1 MKTNQ
6 NNEKTVPT
14 QEQIEAACRQSA
26 RHFWNWL
33 TWSLVYYVVINL
45 FLIAINWFTSPHYW
59 WGTMGDSR
67 LGNQL
72 ADDSHRKKHQI
83 LINHKLKR
91 KNSMEERKLNEKES
105 LELIAQMIQNTKN
118 RLETNCGMPFL
129 FWGYTTLF
137 VSLLVWFLVV
147 TTGNYYWQDLWFLLP
162 IIAGTGTYL
171 STRNQQPGIKTHLDK
186 VINYIWLVFGI
197 TGFLISMLAMFFW
210 QLPILFII
218 LLLMGMGTTLT
229 GLVVGYKTV
238 TICGTLGALSS
249 IGCLFYPGPNQ
260 ILIFAPVFIFMMV
273 IPGHVLNHAARKQ
286 KKS

>member
-1 MKTNQ
+1 
-6 NNEKTVPT
+6 
-14 QEQIEAACRQSA
+14 
-26 RHFWNWL
+26 
-33 TWSLVYYVVINL
+33 
-45 FLIAINWFTSPHYW
+45 
-59 WGTMGDSR
+59 
-67 LGNQL
+67 
-72 ADDSHRKKHQI
+72 
-83 LINHKLKR
+83 
-91 KNSMEERKLNEKES
+91 MEERKLNEKES

-129 FWGYTTLF
+129 FWGYTTIF

-147 TTGNYYWQDLWFLLP
+147 TTRNYYWQYLWFLLP

-197 TGFLISMLAMFFW
+197 TGFL
-210 QLPILFII
+210 
-218 LLLMGMGTTLT
+218 LMGMGTTLT
-229 GLVVGYKTV
+229 GLVIGYKTV

-249 IGCLFYPGPNQ
+249 IGCLFYPGLNQ

>member
-1 MKTNQ
+1 M
-6 NNEKTVPT
+6 
-14 QEQIEAACRQSA
+14 ACHSSFGDIPPSLSA
-26 RHFWNWL
+26 
-33 TWSLVYYVVINL
+33 
-45 FLIAINWFTSPHYW
+45 
-59 WGTMGDSR
+59 
-67 LGNQL
+67 
-72 ADDSHRKKHQI
+72 
-83 LINHKLKR
+83 
-91 KNSMEERKLNEKES
+91 
-105 LELIAQMIQNTKN
+105 
-118 RLETNCGMPFL
+118 
-129 FWGYTTLF
+129 
-137 VSLLVWFLVV
+137 LLVWFLVV
-147 TTGNYYWQDLWFLLP
+147 TTGNYYWQYLWFLLP

>member
-1 MKTNQ
+1 MWHAIPLLGIYHPLCQ
-6 NNEKTVPT
+6 P
-14 QEQIEAACRQSA
+14 AG
-26 RHFWNWL
+26 
-33 TWSLVYYVVINL
+33 LVSGSNYREL
-45 FLIAINWFTSPHYW
+45 LLAIY
-59 WGTMGDSR
+59 
-67 LGNQL
+67 
-72 ADDSHRKKHQI
+72 
-83 LINHKLKR
+83 
-91 KNSMEERKLNEKES
+91 
-105 LELIAQMIQNTKN
+105 
-118 RLETNCGMPFL
+118 
-129 FWGYTTLF
+129 
-137 VSLLVWFLVV
+137 
-147 TTGNYYWQDLWFLLP
+147 LWFLLP

>member
-1 MKTNQ
+1 MKIPAGC
-6 NNEKTVPT
+6 VP
-14 QEQIEAACRQSA
+14 CGRWNCSSLRW
-26 RHFWNWL
+26 RHPIGLCLYSYFWLCGVSVWL
-33 TWSLVYYVVINL
+33 LYPV
-45 FLIAINWFTSPHYW
+45 
-59 WGTMGDSR
+59 
-67 LGNQL
+67 
-72 ADDSHRKKHQI
+72 
-83 LINHKLKR
+83 KLPY
-91 KNSMEERKLNEKES
+91 S
-105 LELIAQMIQNTKN
+105 
-118 RLETNCGMPFL
+118 
-129 FWGYTTLF
+129 
-137 VSLLVWFLVV
+137 
-147 TTGNYYWQDLWFLLP
+147 
-162 IIAGTGTYL
+162 
-171 STRNQQPGIKTHLDK
+171 
-186 VINYIWLVFGI
+186 NYIWLVFGI

>member
-1 MKTNQ
+1 MN
-6 NNEKTVPT
+6 
-14 QEQIEAACRQSA
+14 
-26 RHFWNWL
+26 
-33 TWSLVYYVVINL
+33 
-45 FLIAINWFTSPHYW
+45 
-59 WGTMGDSR
+59 
-67 LGNQL
+67 
-72 ADDSHRKKHQI
+72 
-83 LINHKLKR
+83 
-91 KNSMEERKLNEKES
+91 KES
-105 LELIAQMIQNTKN
+105 SKKASKHLTKADGVSDN
-118 RLETNCGMPFL
+118 EH
-129 FWGYTTLF
+129 YVKVITL
-137 VSLLVWFLVV
+137 
-147 TTGNYYWQDLWFLLP
+147 Y
-162 IIAGTGTYL
+162 
-171 STRNQQPGIKTHLDK
+171 GIKTHLDK

>member
-1 MKTNQ
+1 
-6 NNEKTVPT
+6 
-14 QEQIEAACRQSA
+14 
-26 RHFWNWL
+26 
-33 TWSLVYYVVINL
+33 
-45 FLIAINWFTSPHYW
+45 
-59 WGTMGDSR
+59 
-67 LGNQL
+67 
-72 ADDSHRKKHQI
+72 
-83 LINHKLKR
+83 
-91 KNSMEERKLNEKES
+91 MEERKLNEKES

-129 FWGYTTLF
+129 FWGYTTIF

-147 TTGNYYWQDLWFLLP
+147 TTRNYYWQYLWFLLP
-162 IIAGTGTYL
+162 IIAG
-171 STRNQQPGIKTHLDK
+171 K

-210 QLPILFII
+210 QLPILFMV

-229 GLVVGYKTV
+229 GLVIGYKTV

-249 IGCLFYPGPNQ
+249 IGCLFYPGLNQ

>member
-1 MKTNQ
+1 MWHAIPLLGIYHPLCQ
-6 NNEKTVPT
+6 P
-14 QEQIEAACRQSA
+14 AD
-26 RHFWNWL
+26 
-33 TWSLVYYVVINL
+33 LVSGSNYQKL
-45 FLIAINWFTSPHYW
+45 LLAIP
-59 WGTMGDSR
+59 M
-67 LGNQL
+67 
-72 ADDSHRKKHQI
+72 
-83 LINHKLKR
+83 
-91 KNSMEERKLNEKES
+91 
-105 LELIAQMIQNTKN
+105 
-118 RLETNCGMPFL
+118 
-129 FWGYTTLF
+129 
-137 VSLLVWFLVV
+137 V
-147 TTGNYYWQDLWFLLP
+147 LLP

>member
-1 MKTNQ
+1 MW
-6 NNEKTVPT
+6 
-14 QEQIEAACRQSA
+14 
-26 RHFWNWL
+26 H
-33 TWSLVYYVVINL
+33 
-45 FLIAINWFTSPHYW
+45 AI
-59 WGTMGDSR
+59 
-67 LGNQL
+67 
-72 ADDSHRKKHQI
+72 
-83 LINHKLKR
+83 
-91 KNSMEERKLNEKES
+91 
-105 LELIAQMIQNTKN
+105 
-118 RLETNCGMPFL
+118 
-129 FWGYTTLF
+129 
-137 VSLLVWFLVV
+137 SLLGIYHPLCQPAGLVS
-147 TTGNYYWQDLWFLLP
+147 GSNYRELLLAIPMVLTPP

>member
-1 MKTNQ
+1 MWHA
-6 NNEKTVPT
+6 V
-14 QEQIEAACRQSA
+14 
-26 RHFWNWL
+26 
-33 TWSLVYYVVINL
+33 
-45 FLIAINWFTSPHYW
+45 
-59 WGTMGDSR
+59 
-67 LGNQL
+67 
-72 ADDSHRKKHQI
+72 
-83 LINHKLKR
+83 
-91 KNSMEERKLNEKES
+91 
-105 LELIAQMIQNTKN
+105 
-118 RLETNCGMPFL
+118 PFL
-129 FWGYTTLF
+129 GIYHYLCQPTGL
-137 VSLLVWFLVV
+137 VSGSNYPELLLAIPR
-147 TTGNYYWQDLWFLLP
+147 FLLP

-210 QLPILFII
+210 QLPILFMV

-229 GLVVGYKTV
+229 GLVIGYKTV

-249 IGCLFYPGPNQ
+249 IGCLFYPGLNQ

>member
-1 MKTNQ
+1 MWHAIPLLGIYHPLCQ
-6 NNEKTVPT
+6 P
-14 QEQIEAACRQSA
+14 AD
-26 RHFWNWL
+26 
-33 TWSLVYYVVINL
+33 LVSGSNY
-45 FLIAINWFTSPHYW
+45 
-59 WGTMGDSR
+59 
-67 LGNQL
+67 
-72 ADDSHRKKHQI
+72 
-83 LINHKLKR
+83 
-91 KNSMEERKLNEKES
+91 RKL
-105 LELIAQMIQNTKN
+105 LLAIPMVLTPYHRRN
-118 RLETNCGMPFL
+118 R
-129 FWGYTTLF
+129 
-137 VSLLVWFLVV
+137 
-147 TTGNYYWQDLWFLLP
+147 
-162 IIAGTGTYL
+162 TYL

>member
-1 MKTNQ
+1 MWHAIPLLGIYHPLCQPADLVSGSNYQKLLLAIPM
-6 NNEKTVPT
+6 V
-14 QEQIEAACRQSA
+14 
-26 RHFWNWL
+26 L
-33 TWSLVYYVVINL
+33 TPY
-45 FLIAINWFTSPHYW
+45 
-59 WGTMGDSR
+59 
-67 LGNQL
+67 
-72 ADDSHRKKHQI
+72 HR
-83 LINHKLKR
+83 R
-91 KNSMEERKLNEKES
+91 
-105 LELIAQMIQNTKN
+105 N
-118 RLETNCGMPFL
+118 R
-129 FWGYTTLF
+129 
-137 VSLLVWFLVV
+137 
-147 TTGNYYWQDLWFLLP
+147 
-162 IIAGTGTYL
+162 TYL

>member
-1 MKTNQ
+1 MWHAIPLLGIYHPLCQ
-6 NNEKTVPT
+6 P
-14 QEQIEAACRQSA
+14 AD
-26 RHFWNWL
+26 
-33 TWSLVYYVVINL
+33 LVSGSNY
-45 FLIAINWFTSPHYW
+45 
-59 WGTMGDSR
+59 
-67 LGNQL
+67 
-72 ADDSHRKKHQI
+72 
-83 LINHKLKR
+83 
-91 KNSMEERKLNEKES
+91 RKL
-105 LELIAQMIQNTKN
+105 
-118 RLETNCGMPFL
+118 
-129 FWGYTTLF
+129 
-137 VSLLVWFLVV
+137 LLAIPMVL
-147 TTGNYYWQDLWFLLP
+147 TP

>member
-1 MKTNQ
+1 
-6 NNEKTVPT
+6 
-14 QEQIEAACRQSA
+14 
-26 RHFWNWL
+26 
-33 TWSLVYYVVINL
+33 
-45 FLIAINWFTSPHYW
+45 
-59 WGTMGDSR
+59 
-67 LGNQL
+67 
-72 ADDSHRKKHQI
+72 
-83 LINHKLKR
+83 
-91 KNSMEERKLNEKES
+91 MEERKLNEKES

-129 FWGYTTLF
+129 FWGYTTIF
-137 VSLLVWFLVV
+137 VSLHLVSGSNYPEIII
-147 TTGNYYWQDLWFLLP
+147 GNTYGSYSP

>member
-6 NNEKTVPT
+6 NNKKTVPT
-14 QEQIEAACRQSA
+14 QEQIEVVCRQRA

-59 WGTMGDSR
+59 WVLGDSR

-72 ADDSHRKKHQI
+72 ADDSHREKHQI

-129 FWGYTTLF
+129 FWGYTTIF

-147 TTGNYYWQDLWFLLP
+147 TTRNYYWQYLWFLLP

-210 QLPILFII
+210 QLPILFMV

-229 GLVVGYKTV
+229 GLVIGYKTV

-249 IGCLFYPGPNQ
+249 IGCLFYPGLNQ